1 MIFPNQIQS
10 SESVAHHYD
19 SLSNFYLEVW
29 GEHVHHGL
37 WLDGRESPAEAVLQL
52 IRVVA
57 EQARIGEGARVCDVG
72 CGYGGTARELVHR
85 HGARVTALTISPAQF
100 AFARGRA
107 SDSDRGSDNP
117 RYLLQDWLTNDLPA
131 ASQDVVLSI
140 ESSEHMPD
148 KAAFFAQVARVLR
161 AGGRAVICAWLSP
174 EQPAPWQVRYLLEP
188 ICREGRLPSMGSES
202 DYRHLFAGAGMRVEG
217 FRDVSDKV
225 KKTWP
230 VCIAR
235 FLEGLATKPSYRRF
249 LLRSS
254 NQDRVFARTL
264 LRLWAAYET
273 RSMRYGIFTAVKE

>member
-1 MIFPNQIQS
+1 MIFPNDLQS
-10 SESVAHHYD
+10 PESVAHHYD
-19 SLSNFYLEVW
+19 SLSDFYLEIW

-37 WLDGRESPAEAVLQL
+37 WLDGSESPDEAVLQL
-52 IRVVA
+52 IRLVA
-57 EQARIGEGARVCDVG
+57 EEARIGHGSRVCDVG
-72 CGYGGTARELVHR
+72 CGYGGTARELVHGY
-85 HGARVTALTISPAQF
+85 GARVTALTISPAQF
-100 AFARGRA
+100 AFALGRA
-107 SDSDRGSDNP
+107 GGSDNP
-117 RYLLQDWLTNDLPA
+117 KYLLQDWLENDLPSE
-131 ASQDVVLSI
+131 SQDVVLSI

-148 KAAFFAQVARVLR
+148 KSAFFGQVARVLR
-161 AGGRAVICAWLSP
+161 AGGRSVICAWLAP

-202 DYRHLFAGAGMRVEG
+202 DYRQRFASAGMRVEG

-230 VCIAR
+230 LCIAR
-235 FLEGLATKPSYRRF
+235 FLKGLATRPSYRHF

-273 RSMRYGIFTAVKE
+273 KSMRYGIFTAVKA